1 MSRQTNLGGTETWT
15 NSHNE
20 LKPKFFLVCF
30 GIVYLILVLGF
41 FVFNNFPS
49 NLIILQFSDF

>member
-20 LKPKFFLVCF
+20 LKPKFFFGLFWNCLFDFSLRFF
-30 GIVYLILVLGF
+30 GIQQ
-41 FVFNNFPS
+41 FPLKPD
-49 NLIILQFSDF
+49 NLTIF